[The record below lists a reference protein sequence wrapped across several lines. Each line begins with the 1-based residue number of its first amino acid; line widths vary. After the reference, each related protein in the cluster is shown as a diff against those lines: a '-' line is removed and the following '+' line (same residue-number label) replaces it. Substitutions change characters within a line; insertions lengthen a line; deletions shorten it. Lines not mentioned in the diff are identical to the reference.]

1 MLSRAFARIR
11 VPLCAFLCLRMHA
24 RARGGRAFSCIR
36 VHPCAFAHIRTGQLL
51 IWSCVSRTHGLRT
64 RIRIA
69 FVYVCIQL
77 RCIQMNSE
85 CQLVYACVCSER
97 RECIGRRMCV
107 YASRRECRTRI
118 QRAFERIIL
127 MLHSCTF

>member
-1 MLSRAFARIR
+1 M
-11 VPLCAFLCLRMHA
+11 
-24 RARGGRAFSCIR
+24 
-36 VHPCAFAHIRTGQLL
+36 HPCASVCIWAHPHRSALL
-51 IWSCVSRTHGLRT
+51 IWSCLSRAHGLHLHA

-127 MLHSCTF
+127 MLNSCTF